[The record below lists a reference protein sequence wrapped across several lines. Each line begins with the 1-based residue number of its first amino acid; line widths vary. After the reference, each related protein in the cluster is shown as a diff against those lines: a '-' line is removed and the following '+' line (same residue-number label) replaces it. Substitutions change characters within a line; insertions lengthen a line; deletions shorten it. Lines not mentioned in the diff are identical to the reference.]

1 MPKDKKGD
9 DFQTYYGYYR
19 NSYVEIPQPKGKFV
33 NLFEEMRKQNEKA
46 AADRS
51 QDKDAPEK

>member
-1 MPKDKKGD
+1 MPKDKKRD

-33 NLFEEMRKQNEKA
+33 NLFE
-46 AADRS
+46 
-51 QDKDAPEK
+51 

>member
-1 MPKDKKGD
+1 MPKDKKED

-19 NSYVEIPQPKGKFV
+19 KSTVKLPKPKGKFV

-46 AADRS
+46 AAERS
-51 QDKDAPEK
+51 RKKDAPEK